1 MKRVVFWM
9 TALVIAMF
17 WAMTVQAQ
25 ESQDS
30 IESVNKAAIEREQN
44 DARISSAE
52 REQAQQEVKL
62 VALQEVVIKGGLP
75 NTRLKAG
82 AMVTRIEGTPLA
94 QSGTLG
100 EMLIKVPGMTG
111 TDEAPEVLGKGSPL
125 IYINGRLMRDNS
137 ELKRLRSEEIRD
149 VEVINN
155 PGAQYDATV
164 RAVVRIR
171 TVRQQGDGLSL
182 DLTLSDEHDLRY
194 DFDRPQAKIGANY
207 RKNGVDV
214 FGSVYYYHQ
223 DYRQYSTIEDITTT
237 DKVFRQYGPY
247 TMTWKHDNLTYTA
260 GVNWQLSDN
269 HSLGVRADLTHQM
282 KGKNQVIYDED
293 VFENDALID
302 HLYSHQTSKE
312 TKPLGWLT
320 NTYYNGKVGKL
331 GIDFNFDLM
340 RNGTDTDRENV
351 EQSKVQDDFVVSK
364 SGTRSRLYAGKLV
377 LSYPAWKGELEAGTE
392 MTFVN
397 RNNTYWIDKAIIANS
412 DAEITENNVA
422 VFAEYSCDFKK
433 YGSASVG
440 LRYEHTLMDYDDAI
454 NKDEKMH
461 RSMDEWFPT
470 ASYSVTLGK
479 VQTALSYSMKTY
491 RPSFFAMNDAVTY
504 ISRYMYQAGNSQLL
518 NERVRDLTLNVSYKW
533 ITLTASYEHLTN
545 PITQWNFLTETD
557 AMLCKHIN
565 LDKPINTMSAYLAVT
580 PRAGIWSLNATAG
593 IEKQDLYLD
602 VEGPQGV
609 YRVYYDK
616 PKYTLNAYNTFTLKH
631 GWRFDVNLMYR
642 SSGCSYNF
650 YNDTYNLRLGLVA
663 QKSLLKDR
671 SLTLRCAVLD
681 CLQRN
686 RVNESGDLGYNQFRQ
701 CNRFSTHKLLLSIVY
716 RLNATRSKYKGTGA
730 GKEAQ
735 ARMST

>member
-1 MKRVVFWM
+1 M

-331 GIDFNFDLM
+331 GIDFNLDLM

-470 ASYSVTLGK
+470 ASYSVTLGM
-479 VQTALSYSMKTY
+479 VQTALSYSIKTY

-642 SSGCSYNF
+642 SKGYSYNF

-681 CLQRN
+681 CFQRN
-686 RVNESGDLGYNQFRQ
+686 RMNEFSDCGYNQIQ
-701 CNRFSTHKLLLSIVY
+701 QNNRFSTHKLMLSLIY

-730 GKEAQ
+730 GKAAIERLQ
-735 ARMST
+735 

>member
-1 MKRVVFWM
+1 M

-282 KGKNQVIYDED
+282 NGKNQVIYDED
-293 VFENDALID
+293 VFENNALID

-320 NTYYNGKVGKL
+320 NTYYNGKVGKM
-331 GIDFNFDLM
+331 GIDFNFDFM

-364 SGTRSRLYAGKLV
+364 SGTRSRLYATKLV
-377 LSYPAWKGELEAGTE
+377 LSYPVWKGELEAGTE

-412 DAEITENNVA
+412 DADITENNVA
-422 VFAEYSCDFKK
+422 AFAEYSCDFKK

-461 RSMDEWFPT
+461 CSMDEWFPT

-479 VQTALSYSMKTY
+479 VQTALSYSIKTY

-533 ITLTASYEHLTN
+533 ITLTASYEHLMN

-565 LDKPINTMSAYLAVT
+565 LDKPINTLSAYLSVT
-580 PRAGIWSLNATAG
+580 PRVGIWSLNATAG

-616 PKYTLNAYNTFTLKH
+616 PQYTLNAYNTFTLKH
-631 GWRFDVNLMYR
+631 GWKFDVNLMYR
-642 SSGCSYNF
+642 SSGCSYVF
-650 YNDTYNLRLGLVA
+650 YNNTYNLRLGLVA
-663 QKSLLKDR
+663 QKSLLRDH
-671 SLTLRCAVLD
+671 SLTLRAAVLD
-681 CLQRN
+681 CFQRN
-686 RVNESGDLGYNQFRQ
+686 RMNEFSDCGYNQIQ
-701 CNRFSTHKLLLSIVY
+701 QNNRFSTHKLMLSLIY
-716 RLNATRSKYKGTGA
+716 RFNATRSKYKGTGA
-730 GKEAQ
+730 GKAAIERLQ
-735 ARMST
+735 